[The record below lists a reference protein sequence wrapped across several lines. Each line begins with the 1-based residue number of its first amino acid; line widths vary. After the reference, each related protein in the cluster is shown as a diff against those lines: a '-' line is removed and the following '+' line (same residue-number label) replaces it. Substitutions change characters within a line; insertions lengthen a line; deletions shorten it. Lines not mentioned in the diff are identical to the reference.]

1 MRVHYTGRHT
11 DISDPEKAKAARK
24 FEKVQ
29 KVLGAGKDLEAHVI
43 LSQEKHHVEAEVTL
57 RALGHTLVVTG
68 ENAHAFGA
76 LTQALD
82 KLEKQAVKNK
92 HKLVDS
98 RRPSRQRDEP
108 NVTVQAAASADEVA
122 APVAKK
128 PTKGAKAAKPAK
140 ATEGPKIFR
149 GNGQAGKP
157 LTVEEAALLI
167 EEEDRDQLTFVNA
180 DGGGLCVL
188 VRRRDGTLE
197 LVDTAAKR

>member
-29 KVLGAGKDLEAHVI
+29 KVLGAGRDLEAHVI

-68 ENAHAFGA
+68 ENASAFGA

-108 NVTVQAAASADEVA
+108 NVTVQAAAGADEIA
-122 APVAKK
+122 AAEPKK
-128 PTKGAKAAKPAK
+128 PTKASKAAKAAK
-140 ATEGPKIFR
+140 GPKIVR
-149 GNGQAGKP
+149 GNGQTGKP

-167 EEEDRDQLTFVNA
+167 EEQDRDQLTFTNA

-197 LVDTAAKR
+197 LVDTSA

>member
-11 DISDPEKAKAARK
+11 DISDAEKAKAARK
-24 FEKVQ
+24 FEKLH
-29 KVLGAGKDLEAHVI
+29 KVLGSSRDLEAHVI
-43 LSQEKHHVEAEVTL
+43 LSQEKHHVEAEITL

-68 ENAHAFGA
+68 ENANSFTA
-76 LTQALD
+76 LNQALD

-122 APVAKK
+122 AP
-128 PTKGAKAAKPAK
+128 AAKTKKTKK
-140 ATEGPKIFR
+140 AFGPKIVR
-149 GNGQAGKP
+149 GNGQVGKP
-157 LTVEEAALLI
+157 LTVEEAALAL
-167 EEEDRDQLTFVNA
+167 EEEDRDQLTFTNA

-188 VRRRDGTLE
+188 VRKRDGTLE
-197 LVDTAAKR
+197 LVETGA

>member
-1 MRVHYTGRHT
+1 M
-11 DISDPEKAKAARK
+11 
-24 FEKVQ
+24 
-29 KVLGAGKDLEAHVI
+29 I

-68 ENAHAFGA
+68 ENASAFGA

-122 APVAKK
+122 APVAEKQ
-128 PTKGAKAAKPAK
+128 AKEAKEAK
-140 ATEGPKIFR
+140 SPKIYR
-149 GNGQAGKP
+149 GNGHAGKP

-167 EEEDRDQLTFVNA
+167 EEEDRDQLTFMNA
-180 DGGGLCVL
+180 EGGGLCVL

-197 LVDTAAKR
+197 LVEASA